1 MADPIAIDGRVP
13 IFRAKA
19 PINGIDAPCSN
30 VLVELRKIK
39 SAYVNPGL
47 YLSYI
52 SIITLKKKKKCGT
65 VILNHCF
72 GHCLRFYFW
81 RSPLCI
87 INWKILFNLYE
98 ISINL

>member
-13 IFRAKA
+13 ILRAKA

-47 YLSYI
+47 YLNYI
-52 SIITLKKKKKCGT
+52 YIR
-65 VILNHCF
+65 NY
-72 GHCLRFYFW
+72 YFE
-81 RSPLCI
+81 
-87 INWKILFNLYE
+87 NKE
-98 ISINL
+98 V

>member
-13 IFRAKA
+13 IFLAKA

-52 SIITLKKKKKCGT
+52 
-65 VILNHCF
+65 
-72 GHCLRFYFW
+72 Y
-81 RSPLCI
+81 I
-87 INWKILFNLYE
+87 INDYIEEEEKVWYCDMKSLFWSLPKHLLLE
-98 ISINL
+98 ESIMHYKLEDPFECL